1 MRRNMVSDME
11 RYFIINLGTTS
22 FKCKLFAFADGQAP
36 RVLAEGEAQSIG
48 ADLSAYVFRCGGEL
62 AASADQ
68 CLKTHAD
75 AFELF
80 LTLLSENGIL
90 RNLGALTA
98 VGYKAVHGGRF
109 CGTCLVSREL
119 LEEMERVAPLAPA
132 HNPVYISAMRAL
144 QKRYPKLLQIA
155 RFETS
160 FHSTVPEYR
169 RVYGVPYEWR
179 ERFGI
184 QKYGFH
190 GSSHQYI
197 AQRMGELDPDA
208 RRVISCHLGGSSS
221 VCGIQDGKSV
231 GTTMGATPQGGL
243 FNNNRVGEFD
253 CFCLPVLQ
261 KHYGGD
267 LERVF
272 QILSAQSGFLGISGV
287 SNDLRRIFDAM
298 DAGDPRARL
307 AVEAFVDSIVGYV
320 GMYTAYLGGLDA
332 LVFTGG
338 IGTNSGRLRR
348 MVCEKLSFLGIT
360 LSESEDS
367 VRKDACLSPGW
378 TTPRVWCVQTNEEL
392 VVARCVHE
400 FVHSREYAAGKC
412 VPDVPAD
419 GVK

>member
-1 MRRNMVSDME
+1 ME

-22 FKCKLFAFADGQAP
+22 FKCKLFAFEDGQAP

-48 ADLSAYVFRCGGEL
+48 AELSAYVLKCGGVL
-62 AASADQ
+62 TVSAEQ

-75 AFELF
+75 AFALF
-80 LTLLSENGIL
+80 LTLLSGNGIL
-90 RNLGALTA
+90 SDLGALTA

-109 CGTCLVSREL
+109 CGTCLVSQEL

-144 QKRYPKLLQIA
+144 QKRYPNLLQVA

-169 RVYGVPYEWR
+169 KVYGVPYAWK

-208 RRVISCHLGGSSS
+208 RRVISCHLGGSNS
-221 VCGIQDGKSV
+221 VCGILDRKSI

-253 CFCLPVLQ
+253 CFCLPILQ

-267 LERVF
+267 LERVL
-272 QILSAQSGFLGISGV
+272 QILSTQSGFLGISGV
-287 SNDLRRIFDAM
+287 SNDLRKILEAM
-298 DAGDPRARL
+298 DGGDSRARL
-307 AVEAFVDSIVGYV
+307 TVEAFVDNIVGYV

-338 IGTNSGRLRR
+338 IGANSSRLRR

-360 LSESEDS
+360 LNESEDS
-367 VRKDACLSPGW
+367 VREDACLSPCQ
-378 TTPRVWCVQTNEEL
+378 TTPRVWYVRTNEEL
-392 VVARCVHE
+392 VVAHCVRE
-400 FVHSREYAAGKC
+400 FVHSREYAAEKLAPNIPSEGLN
-412 VPDVPAD
+412 
-419 GVK
+419 